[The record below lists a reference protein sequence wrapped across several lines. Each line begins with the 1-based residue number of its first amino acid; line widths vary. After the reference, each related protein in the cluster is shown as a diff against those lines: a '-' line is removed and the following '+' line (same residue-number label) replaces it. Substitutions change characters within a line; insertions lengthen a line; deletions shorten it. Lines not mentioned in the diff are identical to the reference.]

1 MLVLSR
7 KQEEEIII
15 AGSVVVKVL
24 EICGDKVR
32 LGFSA
37 PENVNIVRRELLLN
51 LKTTPATLHE
61 DTARGLE
68 RPTT

>member
-15 AGSVVVKVL
+15 ADTVVVKVL

-32 LGFSA
+32 LGFRA
-37 PENVNIVRRELLLN
+37 PDNVSILRRELLID
-51 LKTTPATLHE
+51 LKRTAEE
-61 DTARGLE
+61 DKTCGVE

>member
-15 AGSVVVKVL
+15 ADTVVVKVL

-32 LGFSA
+32 LGFKA
-37 PENVNIVRRELLLN
+37 PGSVSILRRELIVD
-51 LKTTPATLHE
+51 LKPANKE
-61 DTARGLE
+61 SESSGME
-68 RPTT
+68 RQNS